1 MKLLFFILQ
10 FLTAGVFI
18 LSGISKLFPIEPF
31 EVVFIDLG
39 ISNWILAPFVART
52 IIAFEIFIG
61 VSILINL
68 WANKLIYYLAQSMLV
83 VFSIYL
89 IFLLFTEGNIS
100 DCGCFGQL
108 IALSPLNSLI
118 KNIVLMLILFT
129 IPKKDWLPKI
139 WLFVIGLLIVSF
151 VATFLLNRVG
161 LQNVPSKSLNKSVDW
176 SGLPQ
181 TFYQSNTT
189 IDFTSG
195 KKILVFFSASCPHCK
210 NAAHRL
216 SYLNKKNN
224 INNVIIVIA
233 SKKED
238 KLNDFVTSTALNY
251 PILWM
256 TDDTFFK
263 YSGGTLPSIYYI
275 EGNIVRKKW
284 TGEFFDI
291 DELKEFITYN

>member
-1 MKLLFFILQ
+1 MLL
-10 FLTAGVFI
+10 VFN
-18 LSGISKLFPIEPF
+18 G
-31 EVVFIDLG
+31 
-39 ISNWILAPFVART
+39 
-52 IIAFEIFIG
+52 
-61 VSILINL
+61 
-68 WANKLIYYLAQSMLV
+68 
-83 VFSIYL
+83 YL
-89 IFLLFTEGNIS
+89 IFLLFTEENIS

-108 IALSPLNSLI
+108 LALSPLSSLI
-118 KNIVLMLILFT
+118 KNIVLMLILFAL
-129 IPKKDWLPKI
+129 PKKDWLPKI
-139 WLFVIGLLIVSF
+139 WFFVIGLLIASF

-161 LQNVPSKSLNKSVDW
+161 LQNVPSKSLNKPVDW

-181 TFYQSNTT
+181 TFYQTNTS

-195 KKILVFFSASCPHCK
+195 KKILVFFSATCPHCK
-210 NAAHRL
+210 NAAHKL

-233 SKKED
+233 SKKEGN
-238 KLNDFVTSTALNY
+238 LNEFIASTALNY

-275 EGNIVRKKW
+275 EESVVRKKW

>member
-1 MKLLFFILQ
+1 MRILFFILQ

-39 ISNWILAPFVART
+39 ISNWILAPFIART

-83 VFSIYL
+83 VFSLYL
-89 IFLLFTEGNIS
+89 IFLLFTEGNTS

-108 IALSPLNSLI
+108 IALSPLSSLM
-118 KNIVLMLILFT
+118 KNIVLMLVLFAL
-129 IPKKDWLPKI
+129 PKKDWLPKI
-139 WLFVIGLLIVSF
+139 WLFVIGLLITSF
-151 VATFLLNRVG
+151 ITTFLLNRVG
-161 LQNVPSKSLNKSVDW
+161 LQNTPSKSLNKVVDW

-181 TFYQSNTT
+181 TFYQSNTA
-189 IDFTSG
+189 INFTSG
-195 KKILVFFSASCPHCK
+195 KKILVFFSASCPHCE
-210 NAAHRL
+210 NAAHKL
-216 SYLNKKNN
+216 SFLNKENN
-224 INNVIIVIA
+224 ITNVFIVIA

-238 KLNDFVTSTALNY
+238 NLKEFITSTALNY

-263 YSGGTLPSIYYI
+263 YSGGTLPSIYYV
-275 EGNIVRKKW
+275 EESIVKKKW
-284 TGEFFDI
+284 TGEFFDVE
-291 DELKEFITYN
+291 ELKEFITYN

>member
-1 MKLLFFILQ
+1 MRILFFILQ
-10 FLTAGVFI
+10 FLTAGIFI

-39 ISNWILAPFVART
+39 ISNWVLAPFIART

-68 WANKLIYYLAQSMLV
+68 WVKKTIYYLAQSMLV
-83 VFSIYL
+83 VFSVYL
-89 IFLLFTEGNIS
+89 VFLLFTEGNTS

-108 IALSPLNSLI
+108 IALSPLSSLI
-118 KNIVLMLILFT
+118 KNIVLMLILFSL
-129 IPKKDWLPKI
+129 PKKDWLPKI
-139 WLFVIGLLIVSF
+139 WLFIIGILITSF

-195 KKILVFFSASCPHCK
+195 NKILVFFSASCPHCE
-210 NAAHRL
+210 NAAHKL
-216 SYLNKKNN
+216 SFLNKKNN
-224 INNVIIVIA
+224 INNLIIVIA

-238 KLNDFVTSTALNY
+238 KLNEFITSTTLNY

-275 EGNIVRKKW
+275 EGSVVRKKW
-284 TGEFFDI
+284 TGEFFDVE
-291 DELKEFITYN
+291 ELKEFISYN

>member
-1 MKLLFFILQ
+1 MKILFFILQ
-10 FLTAGVFI
+10 FLVAGVFI

-39 ISNWILAPFVART
+39 ISNWVLAPFIART

-83 VFSIYL
+83 VFSLYL
-89 IFLLFTEGNIS
+89 IFLLFTEGNIA

-108 IALSPLNSLI
+108 ISLSPLSSLI
-118 KNIVLMLILFT
+118 KNIVLMLILLAL
-129 IPKKDWLPKI
+129 PKKDWLPKI
-139 WLFVIGLLIVSF
+139 WLFVIGLLITSF

-161 LQNVPSKSLNKSVDW
+161 LQNVPSKSLNKPVDW

-181 TFYQSNTT
+181 TFYRTNTS

-210 NAAHRL
+210 NAAHKL

-224 INNVIIVIA
+224 INNIIIVIA

-238 KLNDFVTSTALNY
+238 KLNEFIASTALNY

-256 TDDTFFK
+256 TDETFFK

-275 EGNIVRKKW
+275 EESVVRKKW
-284 TGEFFDI
+284 TGEFFDV

>member
-1 MKLLFFILQ
+1 MKIVFLILQ
-10 FLTAGVFI
+10 FLTAGIFI
-18 LSGISKLFPIEPF
+18 LSGVSKLFPIEPF

-39 ISNWILAPFVART
+39 LSNWILAPFIARI

-68 WANKLIYYLAQSMLV
+68 WAKKTIYCLAQSMLV
-83 VFSIYL
+83 IFSFYL
-89 IFLLFTEGNIS
+89 VHLLFTEGNIV

-108 IALSPLNSLI
+108 LALSPLTSLI
-118 KNIVLMLILFT
+118 KNIALMLILFVL
-129 IPKKDWLPKI
+129 PKKDWLPKI
-139 WLFVIGLLIVSF
+139 WFFVIGLLIVSF

-210 NAAHRL
+210 NAAHKL
-216 SYLNKKNN
+216 SYLNKENN
-224 INNVIIVIA
+224 INNVIIIIA

-238 KLNDFVTSTALNY
+238 NLNEFITSTALNY

-256 TDDTFFK
+256 IDNTFFK
-263 YSGGTLPSIYYI
+263 YSGGVLPSIYYI
-275 EGNIVRKKW
+275 EGNVVRKKW
-284 TGEFFDI
+284 TGEFFDVN
-291 DELKEFITYN
+291 ELKEFITYN